1 MRNRALRLIAA
12 IISIICLTGMPAQA
26 APIAISEVVQML
38 SNYQNPPDLRLRGSL
53 ANNSALPPGVKSS
66 LQVNASSINTAIA
79 LNSGQTGIDSLLSGM
94 SLYSSDPQG
103 VEAIVTADVDAT
115 ICDCGEIPVAGGF
128 PKWPLLFLAAI
139 PLLFIHEGG
148 DEEVCEDCTIT
159 PTCLDCTPTP
169 TCLNC
174 SPTPTCLNCSPTPT
188 CLNCSPTPTPTGVPE
203 PASILLL
210 ASGLAA
216 LGAGAR
222 RRYARTKLEAEIKS
236 RAEA

>member
-1 MRNRALRLIAA
+1 MRNHLLRSIAA
-12 IISIICLTGMPAQA
+12 LISIICLTGVPANA
-26 APIAISEVVQML
+26 APIAISDVVQVL
-38 SNYQNPPDLRLRGSL
+38 SNYQNPPDLRLRNSVE
-53 ANNSALPPGVKSS
+53 NNGVLPSGLKSS
-66 LQVNASSINTAIA
+66 LQVNASSIN
-79 LNSGQTGIDSLLSGM
+79 SGQGGDGLDSLMSGM

-103 VEAIVTADVDAT
+103 VEAIVTADVDGT
-115 ICDCGEIPVAGGF
+115 ICDCGEIPVVGGF

-139 PLLFIHEGG
+139 PFFFINHGG
-148 DEEVCEDCTIT
+148 DEEVCEDCIT

-174 SPTPTCLNCSPTPT
+174 SPTPTPPPTE
-188 CLNCSPTPTPTGVPE
+188 VPE

-236 RAEA
+236 SEEA